1 MNNNSFIRMLI
12 ERSPEFVR
20 LESPLIQ
27 CTEMLERCVRSGGKI
42 LTCGNGGSA
51 ADAEHIVGELMKG
64 FLLPREL
71 QANQKIAF
79 EKMYSDTG
87 IELAS
92 NLQQAIPAISLVA
105 SVSLATAFANDVSAD
120 YVFAQQVFGLAKEG
134 DVLWGMTTSG
144 NSKNVI
150 HAFRVARALK
160 VKTLGFTG
168 GCGGGLS
175 SLCDVEIRA
184 PHTSTPIIQE
194 MHLQLYHTVC
204 AELEAQLFKNQR
216 E

>member
-1 MNNNSFIRMLI
+1 MNAWSFAHKLI
-12 ERSPEFVR
+12 DAHPNFAH
-20 LESPLIQ
+20 LEQPIAS
-27 CTEMLERCVRSGGKI
+27 CVEMLADVVKSGGKI

-71 QANQKIAF
+71 QANQKIVL

-105 SVSLATAFANDVSAD
+105 GVSLTTAFANDVSAE

-168 GCGGGLS
+168 GCGGGLA

-204 AELEAQLFKNQR
+204 ADLEALLFSN
-216 E
+216 